1 MEKGLLCTVYRPSN
15 MADCTNGGVSSRY
28 HAVVLV
34 GNDVEGPFEAEGR
47 ENVLQ
52 LIYREKWGD
61 FIAVPLDYGKGKHY
75 MFGGNFL
82 YTSDSRFPVSHPVKI
97 FDRRE

>member
-1 MEKGLLCTVYRPSN
+1 MEKGLLCFVYRHGD
-15 MADCTNGGVSSRY
+15 MVDCTNGGVSSRY

-52 LIYREKWGD
+52 LIYRARYKD
-61 FIAVPLDYGKGKHY
+61 FIAAPLDYGQGRHY

-82 YTSDSRFPVSHPVKI
+82 YSSDSRWPVSYPVKI
-97 FDRRE
+97 FDRLE

>member
-1 MEKGLLCTVYRPSN
+1 MSTGLLCTVYRPSN
-15 MADCTNGGVSSRY
+15 MADCTNGGVSGRY

-34 GNDVEGPFEAEGR
+34 GNDVEGPFEIEGR

-52 LIYREKWGD
+52 LIYRARHKD
-61 FIAVPLDYGKGKHY
+61 FIAAPLEYGKGKHY

-82 YTSDSRFPVSHPVKI
+82 YTSDSRWPVSYPVKI
-97 FDRRE
+97 FDRLE

>member
-1 MEKGLLCTVYRPSN
+1 MATGLLCTVYRRSDT
-15 MADCTNGGVSSRY
+15 ADSTNGGVSSRY
-28 HAVVLV
+28 HSVVLV
-34 GNDVEGPFEAEGR
+34 GNDVEGPFEAEGK

-52 LIYREKWGD
+52 LIYRARHKD
-61 FIAVPLDYGKGKHY
+61 FIAAPLDDGQGRHY

-97 FDRRE
+97 FDRLE